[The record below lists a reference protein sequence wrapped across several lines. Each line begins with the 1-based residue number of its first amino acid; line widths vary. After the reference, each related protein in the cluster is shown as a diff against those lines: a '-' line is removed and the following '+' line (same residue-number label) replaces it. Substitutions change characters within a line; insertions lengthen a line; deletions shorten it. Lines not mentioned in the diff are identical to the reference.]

1 MSSTMT
7 YTMTAPP
14 KIKSNVS
21 SRGGI
26 SYKPMHKT
34 FAAEASGID
43 FDNVT
48 PEVVGEIKAGLAKVS
63 SPRVLRNY
71 GRQTS

>member
-14 KIKSNVS
+14 KITSNLS
-21 SRGGI
+21 IPSGI
-26 SYKPMHKT
+26 SYKPMHTT

-43 FDNVT
+43 FGHVT
-48 PEVVGEIKAGLAKVS
+48 PEVVEEIKAGLAKVS
-63 SPRVLRNY
+63 SV
-71 GRQTS
+71 